1 MTAAFINSMVIHL
14 CAPIRSIRNTKATL
28 HLTNAFI
35 TSMKYPELSL
45 SFNCTEKSSSFTSDG
60 AKENCASCKEFVHV
74 YTHLSKRELNEVLSR
89 AQGTVCG
96 KIFEDQLDVQA
107 PSSSKWVAA
116 GVTSLLSLTLS
127 VDTSAQTTSPPAIEQ
142 TDQSEYL
149 LKFQKG
155 IPFIE
160 YTITVD

>member
-1 MTAAFINSMVIHL
+1 
-14 CAPIRSIRNTKATL
+14 
-28 HLTNAFI
+28 
-35 TSMKYPELSL
+35 
-45 SFNCTEKSSSFTSDG
+45 
-60 AKENCASCKEFVHV
+60 
-74 YTHLSKRELNEVLSR
+74 
-89 AQGTVCG
+89 
-96 KIFEDQLDVQA
+96 
-107 PSSSKWVAA
+107 
-116 GVTSLLSLTLS
+116 LLSLTLS